1 VQFHGLG
8 VTPIRRKPGVDARGT
23 AAPGRL
29 SDRSSVSSGGVVAQA
44 AQAGGSAQSDAHRG
58 GGSKKGGGAHLA
70 AAALGVLAGIGGF
83 IDTGGVLTAVQA
95 GSKYHYALV
104 WTVVFGF
111 IGFSVFAEM
120 SGRISVSSGQ
130 PTYEV
135 IRTTLGPKLGAI
147 PVIVNVVTHVLVL
160 AVDIAG
166 MSLALQLLTGID
178 YRIWAPIAAFGLAA
192 ALWRLGFEKVDTTAA
207 ILGLTML
214 IAVAAMIKLGPDWG
228 SLFSQLVKPRV
239 DDVESMPKYLFAVAS
254 MIGAFMTPYQFDFY
268 SSGAVEQRWGG
279 RQLLQNRAVAI
290 LGTLFGAFVTFSLI
304 GAAGTASPLGGPVE
318 TIRAA
323 AHPAMQAFGKAGF
336 YVFVVGVLCV
346 SVAASVELCLSG
358 GYSVCQ
364 YYGWDWGKTG
374 PPVQAPAFNL
384 VFLGMIALAA
394 LIVVAGVDVIKFN
407 NITMAIASAAL
418 PFTFVPLLVVANDEQ
433 FMGEQRNRWSVNVVA
448 VMLLS
453 VLVCITLAVPALL
466 LLTHGEF

>member
-1 VQFHGLG
+1 MAQAAHA
-8 VTPIRRKPGVDARGT
+8 RKSAHSDARGSE
-23 AAPGRL
+23 GR
-29 SDRSSVSSGGVVAQA
+29 
-44 AQAGGSAQSDAHRG
+44 
-58 GGSKKGGGAHLA
+58 KKGGIEWIA

-160 AVDIAG
+160 AVDLAG
-166 MSLALQLLTGID
+166 MSLALQILTGID
-178 YRIWAPIAAFGLAA
+178 YRIWAPVAAIGLGA

-207 ILGLTML
+207 ILGLTMVV
-214 IAVAAMIKLGPDWG
+214 AVAAMIELGPHWG
-228 SLFSQLVKPRV
+228 NLAAQLVKP
-239 DDVESMPKYLFAVAS
+239 DLGDVSSMPKYLFAVAS

-268 SSGAVEQRWGG
+268 SSGAVEERWGG
-279 RQLLQNRAVAI
+279 RELLQNRIVAI

-304 GAAGTASPLGGPVE
+304 SAAGTATSLGGPVE

-323 AHPAMQAFGKAGF
+323 AHPAMQAFGKVGF
-336 YVFVVGVLCV
+336 YIFVVGVLCV

-364 YYGWDWGKTG
+364 YYGLDWGKTG
-374 PPVQAPAFNL
+374 PPLQAPTFNL

-394 LIVVAGVDVIKFN
+394 LIVVSGVNIIQFN
-407 NITMAIASAAL
+407 NVTMAFASAAL
-418 PFTFVPLLVVANDEQ
+418 PFTFLPLLVVANDEQ
-433 FMGEQRNRWSVNVVA
+433 FMGEQRNHWSVNVVA
-448 VMLLS
+448 VILLA
-453 VLVCITLAVPALL
+453 VLVCVTLAVPVLL
-466 LLTHGEF
+466 FLSHGEF